1 MKYMISLLS
10 YAILSVAGCH
20 AFGVNQQGPS
30 SGGPSV
36 PEMTRS
42 NFLAVV
48 GGLTASTCV
57 APSAWAKEDIAL
69 KGTKKEPAFEA
80 CLSQCMYDCT
90 KPKGN
95 ELKSRKECLPEC
107 KQQCATNKNQ
117 LLKGEPLKAE

>member
-1 MKYMISLLS
+1 MKYISLLS
-10 YAILSVAGCH
+10 YAILSVASCH

-30 SGGPSV
+30 SPSV

-57 APSAWAKEDIAL
+57 APSAWAKEDASL

-95 ELKSRKECLPEC
+95 EQKSRKECLPEC
-107 KQQCATNKNQ
+107 KQSCATNKNQ
-117 LLKGEPLKAE
+117 LLKGEPLQAE